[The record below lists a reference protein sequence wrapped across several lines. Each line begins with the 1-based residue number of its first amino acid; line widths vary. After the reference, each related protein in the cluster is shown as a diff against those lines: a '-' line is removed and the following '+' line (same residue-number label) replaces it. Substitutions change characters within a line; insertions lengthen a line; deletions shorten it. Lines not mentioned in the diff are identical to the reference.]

1 MTATADTSTP
11 SALPDALWDDLTAVF
26 GDRPVRV
33 LTVHQ
38 PHASLIAAAATV
50 LDAKGTEN
58 RGWRIPPGPLVIYAG
73 KQLDEHACRLPHVR
87 RVLKAAGWQRISGLP
102 RGALVCV
109 VNVTGSHRADR
120 GCCPLWGQ
128 PDQVHN
134 QLTVLRA
141 FPEPV
146 PMRGKQGI
154 WYLNR
159 PVISNGV
166 SL

>member
-1 MTATADTSTP
+1 MTATTVLDT
-11 SALPDALWDDLTAVF
+11 LWDDLLPVF

-38 PHASLIAAAATV
+38 PYGSLIAAAATV
-50 LDAKGTEN
+50 LDAKTVEN
-58 RGWRIPPGPLVIYAG
+58 RGWRIPPGPLVIHAG
-73 KQLDEHACRLPHVR
+73 KKLDKVELRVPLVR
-87 RVLKAAGWQRISGLP
+87 RVLIQSGTHPDDLP
-102 RGALVCV
+102 SGALVAM

-134 QLTVLRA
+134 QLTVIRA

-154 WYLNR
+154 WYLT
-159 PVISNGV
+159 PPGGEQ
-166 SL
+166 